1 MDAKLFLSLMLII
14 LGTLTVEGEIPNN
27 NKKNAF
33 EVFAKRTGECFF
45 KPLMSTFYNFF

>member
-14 LGTLTVEGEIPNN
+14 LGTLTVEGGIPNN
-27 NKKNAF
+27 NKKKTL
-33 EVFAKRTGECFF
+33 ELFAKSIGECFF